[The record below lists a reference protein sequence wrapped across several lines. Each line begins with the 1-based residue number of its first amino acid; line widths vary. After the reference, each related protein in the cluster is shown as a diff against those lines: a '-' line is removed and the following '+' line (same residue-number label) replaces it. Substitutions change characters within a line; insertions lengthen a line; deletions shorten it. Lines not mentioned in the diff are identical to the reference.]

1 MQRLGNK
8 TIECTNLAYS
18 YPNKTLFHDFNYTL
32 LRHDRIGIIGENG
45 CGKSTL
51 LDVLAGIKKPTYGT
65 IEYGST
71 VKIGYFRQADQGVD
85 LNMRVIDYIEE
96 VSKVVEYDHATLT
109 AAQMLERFLFPR
121 NMHYTPLSRLSG
133 GERRRL
139 YLLRVLMQEPNILLL
154 DEPTNDLDILTLD
167 VLEDYLDDFQGAI
180 ITVSHDRYFLDRV
193 VDKVFVHQEDGIFK
207 QYSGGYSDYL
217 IKSKSEQKK
226 VIVNKSVEK
235 KKRSL
240 LSYMEK
246 KELEKLP
253 DQMNALEEEIS
264 NLDLKMNDCQDDFS
278 KLKELSDLRTEKEE
292 MLETLTNR
300 WMELEE
306 KKEG

>member
-8 TIECTNLAYS
+8 TIECINLGFN
-18 YPNKTLFHDFNYTL
+18 YPEKSLFHGFNYVL
-32 LRHDRIGIIGENG
+32 LRQDRIGIIGENG

-51 LDVLAGIKKPTYGT
+51 LDVIAGLKQPTYGT
-65 IEYGST
+65 IEYGTT

-96 VSKVVEYDHATLT
+96 VSKVIEYDRMTLS
-109 AAQMLERFLFPR
+109 ASQMLERFLFPR
-121 NMHYTPLSRLSG
+121 NMHYTTLSRLSG

-193 VDKVFVHQEDGIFK
+193 VDKVFVHQEDGTFK

-217 IKSKSEQKK
+217 VKSKDENKK
-226 VIVNKSVEK
+226 VVVQKPIEK
-235 KKRSL
+235 KKRSQ

-246 KELEKLP
+246 KELEQLP
-253 DQMNALEEEIS
+253 EKMEVLESEMETLDHQMNE
-264 NLDLKMNDCQDDFS
+264 CQSDFA
-278 KLKELSDLRTEKEE
+278 KLKELSDLRTQKEE
-292 MLETLTNR
+292 ELETLTNR

-306 KKEG
+306 KREG

>member
-1 MQRLGNK
+1 
-8 TIECTNLAYS
+8 
-18 YPNKTLFHDFNYTL
+18 
-32 LRHDRIGIIGENG
+32 
-45 CGKSTL
+45 
-51 LDVLAGIKKPTYGT
+51 
-65 IEYGST
+65 
-71 VKIGYFRQADQGVD
+71 
-85 LNMRVIDYIEE
+85 MRVIDYIEE
-96 VSKVVEYDHATLT
+96 VSKVIEYDRMTLS
-109 AAQMLERFLFPR
+109 ASQMLERFLFPR
-121 NMHYTPLSRLSG
+121 NMHYTTLSRLSG

-167 VLEDYLDDFQGAI
+167 VLEDYLDNFQGAI

-193 VDKVFVHQEDGIFK
+193 VDKVFVHQKDGTFK

-217 IKSKSEQKK
+217 IKSKDENKK
-226 VIVNKSVEK
+226 VVIQKPIEK

-246 KELEKLP
+246 KELEQLP
-253 DQMNALEEEIS
+253 EKMELLETEIETLDHQMNECQ
-264 NLDLKMNDCQDDFS
+264 NDFA
-278 KLKELSDLRTEKEE
+278 KLKELSDIRTQKEE
-292 MLETLTNR
+292 ELEILTNR